1 MDKMDKSNTGI
12 YKRFIKGTGQI
23 LALSKLYSLEH
34 ATVKARAKEIF
45 EEITS
50 FISANGTLV
59 FSESP
64 EATLLVNGEE
74 IRSEDGLM
82 ARFTQRFREL
92 KIGSLDLMPQIT
104 LDEFFTFIELLNN
117 SGNLK
122 EEGSIKE
129 FLKARK
135 IIHLVPSFAS
145 YKLVNE
151 NEAIIKEGTVIK
163 IKDLPAEVIQ
173 KFALDLNSAEIN
185 KKLKEGDQI
194 YQMLAHD
201 PETLSH
207 NVIDYVKDKD
217 ENSELI
223 KILWLIGGYLIDEI
237 KSVKQEEINRK
248 VLNELKDRLLI
259 LWEEKHVKM
268 PLTEEVHKTFT
279 VINTALQ
286 IKGLA
291 SLYKKHRK
299 ELQAIIDK
307 LKDIINTLPP
317 ESQLCQKV
325 KEGLG
330 IVEHSPLD
338 ATSFDNL

>member
-1 MDKMDKSNTGI
+1 MDKSNLGT
-12 YKRFIKGTGQI
+12 YKRFIKVIGQI
-23 LALSKLYSLEH
+23 LALSKLYTLEH
-34 ATVKARAKEIF
+34 TTVKARAKEVF
-45 EEITS
+45 EEIAN

-74 IRSEDGLM
+74 IKSEDGLM
-82 ARFTQRFREL
+82 ARFTQSFREL
-92 KIGSLDLMPQIT
+92 KIGSLDLMPQLT
-104 LDEFFTFIELLNN
+104 LDEFLVFIELLNN

-122 EEGSIKE
+122 EEGSVKE
-129 FLKARK
+129 FLRAKK
-135 IIHLVPSFAS
+135 ITHVVPSFAS

-151 NEAIIKEGTVIK
+151 HEAIIKDGTVMK
-163 IKDLPAEVIQ
+163 IEDLPAEVIQ
-173 KFALDLNSAEIN
+173 KFASDLNSAEIN

-194 YQMLAHD
+194 YQILAHD

-207 NVIDYVKDKD
+207 SVIDYVKDKN

-223 KILWLIGGYLIDEI
+223 KILWLIGEYLIDEI
-237 KSVKQEEINRK
+237 KSIKQEEINRK

-259 LWEEKHVKM
+259 LWEEKHVKI
-268 PLTEEVHKTFT
+268 PLTEEVYKTFA

-286 IKGLA
+286 IKGLV

-299 ELQAIIDK
+299 ELQTIIDK

-317 ESQLCQKV
+317 ESQLYQKV

-330 IVEHSPLD
+330 KVEHSPLD
-338 ATSFDNL
+338 VTSFDNL